1 MISEA
6 SLKAEQYLKELAKED
21 LIDDSPWLSA
31 EEMFGSGDYDSQG
44 SGEASYGDNGE
55 LLHEREAKELKAYV
69 EGLEREVELSK
80 ARVEIA
86 LNPSVLKDG
95 FQGVKKHLTRLGQ
108 AFASRAEIAE
118 AINLPESSLIE
129 ETQFYPYGQALA
141 SALTQLERERSRELT
156 GHRRGDVPAF
166 GEFWSENA
174 LPTTHWRFD
183 GFDDWHEDRS
193 GTPQGLIVSE
203 LGRKML
209 RRLGEFAGEYS
220 VYAAWG
226 SAEPSITID
235 NSSFRV
241 WVRLEGSAQKIEFI
255 VDLKGLHTVYE
266 SNWDWWLGRDFSW
279 IQFTVADANNI
290 SPLFPEGT
298 SQSWISDYKITKINS

>member
-1 MISEA
+1 MMISEA
-6 SLKAEQYLKELAKED
+6 SLKAEQYLKELAEED

-55 LLHEREAKELKAYV
+55 LLHEREAKELKVYV

-80 ARVEIA
+80 QRVEIA

-95 FQGVKKHLTRLGQ
+95 FQGLKKHLARLGQ

-141 SALTQLERERSRELT
+141 SALTQLERERSRELA

-166 GEFWSENA
+166 GEFWLENA

-193 GTPQGLIVSE
+193 GATQILTVPE
-203 LGRKML
+203 LAQKMFARL
-209 RRLGEFAGEYS
+209 RESAGEYG
-220 VYAAWG
+220 VHAAWG
-226 SAEPSITID
+226 SAEPLITID

-255 VDLKGLHTVYE
+255 VDLEELHRNY
-266 SNWDWWLGRDFSW
+266 SSDWTFYLATDFSW
-279 IQFTVADANNI
+279 LKCCIRACNSGSKAMKF
-290 SPLFPEGT
+290 
-298 SQSWISDYKITKINS
+298 SWMSEIKYTQINS